1 MGEMINQYELL
12 APFQNKNAGFSRWTY
27 AVRKGRSYFLKEFLS
42 PVYPTGDALSE
53 AMRNSRIRACTEFE
67 QRNKKLYE
75 TVNRISDG
83 NLVRIFEFFRHD
95 SHYYISMERIEDEK
109 IDMEA
114 LQKTSFRDRLM
125 LCLTVSHSILRLH
138 KAHIVHADIKDTN
151 ILIRKSK
158 NGRLVGKIIDYE
170 ACFFEDESFYESEEL
185 EGDQLYL
192 APEACR
198 FIFGEDVKLTTKI
211 DVFALGLLFHQYLT
225 GKFPD
230 FDKTEYAYAF
240 EAVLDGKKLTADR
253 NLPLNLQKILNRM
266 LKREPEDRVSME
278 MVHSVF
284 ESAFRH
290 VTGTPDLRD
299 YSAHRNGNKDDDV
312 GDWLKPAGDL

>member
-1 MGEMINQYELL
+1 M
-12 APFQNKNAGFSRWTY
+12 
-27 AVRKGRSYFLKEFLS
+27 KEFLS
-42 PVYPTGDALSE
+42 PVYPSGDVLSE

-75 TVNRISDG
+75 KVNRISDG
-83 NLVRIFEFFRHD
+83 NLVRIHEFFRHD

-114 LQKTSFRDRLM
+114 LQKTSFRDRLL
-125 LCLTVSHSILRLH
+125 LCLTVSHGILRLH
-138 KAHIVHADIKDTN
+138 DAHIVHADIKDSN
-151 ILIRKSK
+151 ILIKKSR

-170 ACFFEDESFYESEEL
+170 ACFFENESFYESEEL

-192 APEACR
+192 APESCR

-230 FDKTEYAYAF
+230 FYKTEYAYAF
-240 EAVLDGKKLTADR
+240 EAVLDGKKLSAEKD
-253 NLPLNLQKILNRM
+253 LPLDLQQIINRM
-266 LKREPEDRVSME
+266 LKKEPEERVTME
-278 MVHSVF
+278 KVHLVL
-284 ESAFRH
+284 ENALCH
-290 VTGTPDLRD
+290 GTGTFGVRGKPIQWDE
-299 YSAHRNGNKDDDV
+299 KEDDDV
-312 GDWLKPAGDL
+312 ASWLKPAGDL

>member
-12 APFQNKNAGFSRWTY
+12 APFQNKDAGFSRWTY
-27 AVRKGRSYFLKEFLS
+27 AVRKGRTYFLKEFLS
-42 PVYPTGDALSE
+42 PVYPSGDVLSE

-75 TVNRISDG
+75 KVNRISDG
-83 NLVRIFEFFRHD
+83 NLVRIHEFFRHD

-114 LQKTSFRDRLM
+114 LQKTSFRDRLL
-125 LCLTVSHSILRLH
+125 LCLTVSHGILRLH
-138 KAHIVHADIKDTN
+138 DAHIVHADIKDSN
-151 ILIRKSK
+151 ILIKKSR

-170 ACFFEDESFYESEEL
+170 ACFFENESFYESEEL

-192 APEACR
+192 APESCR

-240 EAVLDGKKLTADR
+240 EAVLDGKKLSADKD
-253 NLPLNLQKILNRM
+253 LPLDLQQIINRM
-266 LKREPEDRVSME
+266 LKKDPEERVTME
-278 MVHSVF
+278 KVHLVL
-284 ESAFRH
+284 ENALCH
-290 VTGTPDLRD
+290 GTGTFGVRGKPIQWDE
-299 YSAHRNGNKDDDV
+299 KEDDDV
-312 GDWLKPAGDL
+312 ASWLKPAGDL